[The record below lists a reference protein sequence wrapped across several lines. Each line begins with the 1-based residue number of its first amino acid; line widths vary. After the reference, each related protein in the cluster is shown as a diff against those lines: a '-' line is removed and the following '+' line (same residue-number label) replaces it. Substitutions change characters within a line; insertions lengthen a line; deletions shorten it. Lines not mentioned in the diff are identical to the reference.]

1 MGQMLPTCN
10 HTSFDPGSHEGPLM
24 GPFVYRVYGTH
35 MRFVPGSRWQDG
47 SRLSG
52 PNAVGENMNGRR
64 PMRTRGEKMSLY
76 LPGDVLE
83 DIRAEAR
90 RQQRSVSWLVR
101 NAWRLARRGIDA
113 LPEAPDWGK
122 EEDCSSLP
130 NP

>member
-1 MGQMLPTCN
+1 
-10 HTSFDPGSHEGPLM
+10 
-24 GPFVYRVYGTH
+24 
-35 MRFVPGSRWQDG
+35 
-47 SRLSG
+47 
-52 PNAVGENMNGRR
+52 
-64 PMRTRGEKMSLY
+64 MRTRGEKMSLY

-113 LPEAPDWGK
+113 LPEAPGWGK